1 MWFIALAIVA
11 FVFTILYFTTNNRKK
26 KRDEYSV
33 ESLEE
38 LWRLHYVKPLYI
50 GDIFYVK
57 DKNMNYILCRENFS
71 DPQYDFWE
79 RWKPCPDLL
88 PGIRDN
94 HSLDRPVRF
103 VLSDKDSTDV
113 NEFPY
118 IKLLYIDGN
127 TFSSRGLKS
136 GMMAGFNRARFP
148 KVGDLVC
155 DTSSVVWEITGKN
168 ASMYE
173 LVRPGNGFR
182 YAKDED
188 IFGVLQYTWNYKC

>member
-26 KRDEYSV
+26 KKNECSV

-38 LWRLHYVKPLYI
+38 LWRLHYKKPLYI

-88 PGIRDN
+88 PGIKDGHALN
-94 HSLDRPVRF
+94 SHVRF
-103 VLSDKDSTDV
+103 VITPDTPV
-113 NEFPY
+113 ENIPY

-127 TFSSRGLKS
+127 TFDNRGLKK

-155 DTSSVVWEITGKN
+155 DTSLVVWEITGKRV
-168 ASMYE
+168 SMYE

-188 IFGVLQYTWNYKC
+188 IFGVLQYTWNYNN